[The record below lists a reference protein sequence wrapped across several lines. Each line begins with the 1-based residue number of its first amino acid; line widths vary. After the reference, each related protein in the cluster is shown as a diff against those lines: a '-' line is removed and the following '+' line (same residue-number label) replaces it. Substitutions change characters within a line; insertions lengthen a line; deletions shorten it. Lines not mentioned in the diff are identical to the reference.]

1 MRHVLLPDLTDRLP
15 AGLDAPDGGLDLTPA
30 QVVELGQVE
39 HHADPADCEH
49 EHQENRFFSGARHV
63 ALHLL
68 QTRVAVTLEN
78 PGNTKAIKEVLARQE
93 ANLKCVS
100 EHHLNNVKAGDP
112 FLPTNLGA
120 LSVGEATRG
129 VWDLLHL

>member
-15 AGLDAPDGGLDLTPA
+15 AGLDAPDGRLDLAPA

-39 HHADPADCEH
+39 HNTDAAYSKH
-49 EHQENRFFSGARHV
+49 EHQENRFFRRARNV

-78 PGNTKAIKEVLARQE
+78 PRHAKAIKEVLARQE
-93 ANLKCVS
+93 ANLQCVS
-100 EHHLNNVKAGDP
+100 EHHLNDVKAGDS
-112 FLPTNLGA
+112 FLPANLGA
-120 LSVGEATRG
+120 LPMG
-129 VWDLLHL
+129 